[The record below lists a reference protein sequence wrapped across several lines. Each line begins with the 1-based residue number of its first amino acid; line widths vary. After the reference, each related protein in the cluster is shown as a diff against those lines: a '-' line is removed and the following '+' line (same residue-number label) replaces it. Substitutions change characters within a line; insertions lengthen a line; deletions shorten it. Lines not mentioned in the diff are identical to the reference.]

1 MSAPPAIADP
11 VLRVRRPLARTAA
24 ALARGH
30 LTVGFLGGSITDA
43 KTGTR
48 WPEPFV
54 AWLTATY
61 PDVRFTVE
69 NAAVGATGSDLAVFR
84 CQRDILTHG
93 CDLVFVEY
101 AVNDFDQP
109 TARRNRTREGLLRQ
123 LLAADGDVVLVH
135 AFRPEMLDDLL
146 AGQSP
151 ASIAEFERLAEHYG
165 VGSVNAGLHSLRQVQ
180 SGLLTWSEWLPDGLH
195 PEQRGSLS
203 YAESVIAFF
212 KTALAAV
219 PPSRAR
225 TPLPPPLTPGAWERI
240 AFIPL
245 ATVTR
250 HGPWTLRRWTAHA
263 WIDQVLHCTAPEATL
278 RFPFTGRGL
287 VIAFDF
293 GHASGEIRYR
303 IDGGAWIVTARE
315 RPAWLGTTGWFRP
328 TVIADD
334 LVSGPHL
341 CELVTT
347 PAIHAGR
354 IATTTTLAFFGV
366 LL

>member
-1 MSAPPAIADP
+1 MSALPDIADP
-11 VLRVRRPLARTAA
+11 VIRVRRPLARTAA

-30 LTVGFLGGSITDA
+30 FTLGFLGGSITDA

-48 WPEPFV
+48 WPEPFA

-61 PDVRFTVE
+61 PAVRFTIE
-69 NAAVGATGSDLAVFR
+69 NAALGATGSDLAVFR
-84 CQRDILTHG
+84 CQRDILNHG

-109 TARRNRTREGLLRQ
+109 TPRRNRTREGLLRQ
-123 LLAADGDVVLVH
+123 LLAADCDVVLVH
-135 AFRPEMLDDLL
+135 AFRPEMLDAFV
-146 AGQSP
+146 AGQLP

-180 SGLLTWSEWLPDGLH
+180 SGRLTWSEWLPDGLH

-203 YAESVIAFF
+203 YAESVITFF
-212 KTALAAV
+212 NAALAATS
-219 PPSRAR
+219 PAPSPAL
-225 TPLPPPLTPGAWERI
+225 LPPALTPGVWERV
-240 AFIPL
+240 AFVPL
-245 ATVTR
+245 ATITR
-250 HGPWTLRRWTAHA
+250 HGPWTLRRWPAHA
-263 WIDQVLHCTAPEATL
+263 SIEQVLHCTAPDATL
-278 RFPFTGRGL
+278 HVPFTGRGL

-315 RPAWLGTTGWFRP
+315 RPAWLGATGWFRP

-334 LVSGPHL
+334 LVSGPHT
-341 CELVTT
+341 CELATT

>member
-1 MSAPPAIADP
+1 MSSLPDLADP
-11 VLRVRRPLARTAA
+11 VIRVRRPLARTAA

-30 LTVGFLGGSITDA
+30 ITLGFLGGSITDA

-61 PDVRFTVE
+61 RAVRFTIE
-69 NAAVGATGSDLAVFR
+69 NAALGATGSDLAVFR

-123 LLAADGDVVLVH
+123 LLAADCDVVLVH
-135 AFRPEMLDDLL
+135 AFRPEMLDAFV
-146 AGQSP
+146 AGQLP

-180 SGLLTWSEWLPDGLH
+180 SGWLTWSEWLPDGLH

-203 YAESVIAFF
+203 YAESVITFF
-212 KTALAAV
+212 NAASPAPSPAL
-219 PPSRAR
+219 
-225 TPLPPPLTPGAWERI
+225 LPPALTPGVWERI

-263 WIDQVLHCTAPEATL
+263 WIDHVLHCTAPDATL
-278 RFPFTGRGL
+278 HVPFTGRGL
-287 VIAFDF
+287 VLAFDF

-315 RPAWLGTTGWFRP
+315 RPAWLGATGWFRP

>member
-1 MSAPPAIADP
+1 MTALP
-11 VLRVRRPLARTAA
+11 VVTHPVMRVRRPLSRTAT

-30 LTVGFLGGSITDA
+30 LTLGFLGGSITDA

-61 PDVRFTVE
+61 PDTRFTVE

-101 AVNDFDQP
+101 SVNDSDQP

-123 LLAADGDVVLVH
+123 LRGADCDVVLVH
-135 AFRPEMLDDLL
+135 TFCPQMLDALV

-151 ASIAEFERLAEHYG
+151 ASIAEFELLADHYG
-165 VGSVNAGLHSLRQVQ
+165 VGSVNAALHSLRQVQ

-212 KTALAAV
+212 KTALAAA
-219 PPSRAR
+219 PPSLAR

-240 AFIPL
+240 AFVPL

-250 HGPWTLRRWTAHA
+250 HGPWTLRRWSAHA
-263 WIDQVLHCTAPEATL
+263 WIDQVLHCTAPDATL
-278 RFPFTGRGL
+278 HFPFTGRGL

-293 GHASGEIRYR
+293 GHASGEICYR
-303 IDGGAWIVTARE
+303 VDGDAWLTTARE
-315 RPAWLGTTGWFRP
+315 RPDWLGDAGWFRP
-328 TVIADD
+328 TLIADE
-334 LVSGPHL
+334 LVPGPHTF
-341 CELVTT
+341 ELKTT
-347 PAIHAGR
+347 IAVSCGR
-354 IATTTTLAFFGV
+354 VATTTTIAFFGI